1 MPLHPRETLQRKR
14 KSTLENY
21 SGLKKSKDDDDVT
34 FIEQV
39 SLRPR
44 ERKKRLK
51 KLNQKVNIIS
61 EIASAKA
68 KPIKAK
74 RKIDKMKYK
83 NEHIKASNES
93 TKNLMLG
100 NFNFDPKKKN

>member
-21 SGLKKSKDDDDVT
+21 SGLKKT

>member
-21 SGLKKSKDDDDVT
+21 SSLKKSKDDDVT

-39 SLRPR
+39 PLRPR

-61 EIASAKA
+61 EIASAKP

-74 RKIDKMKYK
+74 RKIDKMKYI
-83 NEHIKASNES
+83 NEHIKV
-93 TKNLMLG
+93 
-100 NFNFDPKKKN
+100 